1 MAKFKILRI
10 PEIFSKAKIKYQLS
24 LVYLLAVFIP
34 ILVLGSFM
42 MKNSS
47 DLLTNYYQDMLD
59 TDNLRVKTVISDVTS
74 QTTDVSEELAF
85 EDAIVQLLMQE
96 ENWAEG
102 KMSPTVAVASINSYI
117 YTNSQIA
124 DISIVTDNPNAE
136 GYTHF
141 TVATEDDKL
150 TRWYQRAQQESNI
163 FWELFSKENRK
174 GQTEWNLTLVRQIP
188 LGNSPYHAALLIKLS
203 DTYLQTH
210 ILSPEYTTELVTD
223 GGQIFYSSKKEN
235 YGQMTNMNI
244 DYSKRYQTFSG
255 SYWEG
260 TNKVFY
266 GVSTLHIALSE
277 SKVYIITANTHAYRD
292 ITSQTMISIALIVA
306 ALALPATMIFFF
318 TSYFTGRVNR
328 LRDAM
333 RKASKEN
340 YDIVAEFAGEDELSD
355 AFKDLQVMVK
365 RIQDKDAKMYAA
377 LIKEQQLLNEQ
388 QVMEMKMLAS
398 QINPHFLYNTLESIR
413 MQALTAGNKDV
424 SNSIKLLGKSM
435 RYVLENT
442 GTSSI
447 TLKKELDYVE
457 NYLTIQKM
465 RFGGRVNY
473 SLEVEDGLDLEK
485 YLILPLLLQPVV
497 ENAILHGLEQV
508 EENGQ
513 ILIRV
518 TKQDEY
524 LRISIRDNGC
534 GMDEEALKALRDK
547 IKEQKIDTS
556 SSIGLSNINRRI
568 KLCYGET
575 YGMKIDSQL
584 GEGTTIELTL
594 PKLYS

>member
-1 MAKFKILRI
+1 MKKKRWFRFPDFI
-10 PEIFSKAKIKYQLS
+10 SKAKIKYQLA

-34 ILVLGSFM
+34 ILLIGSFL

-47 DLLTNYYQDMLD
+47 NLLTNYYQDMLD
-59 TDNLRVKTVISDVTS
+59 TDNLRVKTVISEATA
-74 QTTDVSEELAF
+74 QLTDVSEELAF
-85 EDAIVQLLMQE
+85 EEAIVQLLKQE
-96 ENWAEG
+96 ENWGNG
-102 KMSPTVAVASINSYI
+102 KISPNVAVASINAYI

-124 DISIVTDNPNAE
+124 DISIITDNPNAE

-141 TVATEDDKL
+141 SVATEEEKL
-150 TRWYQRAQQESNI
+150 TRWYQRAKQETNM
-163 FWELFSKENRK
+163 FWELFSKPNRK
-174 GQTEWNLTLVRQIP
+174 GQTEWNLSLVRQIP
-188 LGNSPYHAALLIKLS
+188 LGDSQYHAVLIIKLS

-210 ILSPEYTTELVTD
+210 IISPEYTTELVTD
-223 GGQIFYSSKKEN
+223 GGQIFYSSTKDN
-235 YGQMTNMNI
+235 YGKMTNLDI
-244 DYSKRYQTFSG
+244 DYTKRYQNYSG
-255 SYWEG
+255 SYWAG

-266 GVSTLHIALSE
+266 GLSTLHLTLSE
-277 SKVYIITANTHAYRD
+277 SKVYVITANTHAYRD
-292 ITSQTMISIALIVA
+292 ITKQTTISMALIVA
-306 ALALPATMIFFF
+306 ALVLPATLIFFF

-333 RKASKEN
+333 RKASKED

-355 AFKDLQVMVK
+355 AFKDLQIMVK

-377 LIKEQQLLNEQ
+377 LIKEQKLLNEQ

-413 MQALTAGNKDV
+413 MQALTAGNKEV
-424 SNSIKLLGKSM
+424 ANSIKMLGKSM

-447 TLKKELDYVE
+447 TLRKELDYVE

-465 RFGGRVNY
+465 RFSGRVNY
-473 SLEVEDGLDLEK
+473 SLDVEEGLDLEK
-485 YLILPLLLQPVV
+485 YVILPLLLQPVV

-508 EENGQ
+508 EENGR
-513 ILIRV
+513 IHITV
-518 TKQDEY
+518 AKQDEY
-524 LRISIRDNGC
+524 LRISIADNGC
-534 GMDEEALKALRDK
+534 GMDEEALKQLRQK

-575 YGMKIDSQL
+575 YGMKIDSEL
-584 GEGTTIELTL
+584 GNGTIITLTL
-594 PKLYS
+594 PKLYK

>member
-1 MAKFKILRI
+1 MNKRKLFRF
-10 PEIFSKAKIKYQLS
+10 PEFISKAKIKYQLS

-34 ILVLGSFM
+34 ILVLGSFL

-59 TDNLRVKTVISDVTS
+59 ADNLRVKTVISDVTS

-85 EDAIVQLLMQE
+85 EEAIVQLLQQD
-96 ENWAEG
+96 ENWTES
-102 KMSPTVAVASINSYI
+102 KISPTVAVSSINSYI

-141 TVATEDDKL
+141 SVATEEEMQTK
-150 TRWYQRAQQESNI
+150 WYQRAQQESNI
-163 FWELFSKENRK
+163 FWELFSKQNRK

-188 LGNSPYHAALLIKLS
+188 LGDSPYHAVLLIKLS

-210 ILSPEYTTELVTD
+210 ILSAEYTTELVTD
-223 GGQIFYSSKKEN
+223 GGLIFYSSKKEN
-235 YGQMTNMNI
+235 YGQMTNMDI
-244 DYSKRYQTFSG
+244 DYTKRYQSFSG

-266 GVSTLHIALSE
+266 GVSTLHITLSE
-277 SKVYIITANTHAYRD
+277 SKVYIITANTHAYGD
-292 ITSQTMISIALIVA
+292 INRQTMISVALIVA
-306 ALALPATMIFFF
+306 ALVLPATLIFFF

-333 RKASKEN
+333 KKASNEN

-377 LIKEQQLLNEQ
+377 LIKEQKLLNEQ

-413 MQALTAGNKDV
+413 MQALTAGNKEV
-424 SNSIKLLGKSM
+424 ANSIKMLGKSM

-465 RFGGRVNY
+465 RFSGRVNY
-473 SLEVEDGLDLEK
+473 SLEVEEGLDLEK
-485 YLILPLLLQPVV
+485 YMILPLLLQPVV

-518 TKQDEY
+518 AKQDEY
-524 LRISIRDNGC
+524 LQITIRDNGC
-534 GMDEEALKALRDK
+534 GMDEEELKALRNK

-575 YGMKIDSQL
+575 YGMKIDSQE